1 MKFKALSKNIM
12 WSFGIVSTILLMQSC
27 TKGDTFEEQVD
38 QINNFVQTK
47 GWTVSE
53 VISEGVFVV
62 IDNPGT
68 EDKPSLT
75 SKITVNY
82 KGYYIDEQVF
92 DQNDS
97 LELKL
102 SNTIRGWQLGIPRF
116 GKGGKGKLLITSD
129 KGYGSNTQ
137 FGIRPNAV
145 LIFEIEVLNF

>member
-1 MKFKALSKNIM
+1 MKFNTLPKNMLWLYSITSLLFFLS
-12 WSFGIVSTILLMQSC
+12 SC

-38 QINNFVQTK
+38 QINNFVQDK

-53 VISEGVFVV
+53 IISEGVFVV
-62 IDNPGT
+62 VDDPGT
-68 EDKPSLT
+68 EEKPTLT

-137 FGIRPNAV
+137 FGIRPDAV